1 MTSFQVLLLEANLI
15 PKSHWN
21 FSCLVIL
28 CWLSPPRSLP
38 ATKGWRTS
46 KLTQDHVF
54 LEELINTRYYWWV
67 CYSSDCHNNCKNP
80 HVFVAS
86 CLLSVQALVW
96 VDCEMTGLGSDGG
109 PGDDSLLEAGR
120 WSAGRNDFSQGF
132 FDGKL
137 LPGNVKMILFSRF
150 FCGPRPLWCFMRNG
164 FSLTKSFGQKRCLV
178 IPSMRVCV
186 LHQLY
191 AMYAGILLEQVS
203 LIILGEEMTW
213 ASGILV

>member
-1 MTSFQVLLLEANLI
+1 M
-15 PKSHWN
+15 
-21 FSCLVIL
+21 
-28 CWLSPPRSLP
+28 
-38 ATKGWRTS
+38 
-46 KLTQDHVF
+46 F

-120 WSAGRNDFSQGF
+120 WSVGRHDFSLGF
-132 FDGKL
+132 FDWKL

-150 FCGPRPLWCFMRNG
+150 FCGPHPLWCFMRNG
-164 FSLTKSFGQKRCLV
+164 FSLTKSFGQKRCLI
-178 IPSMRVCV
+178 IPSMLICV
-186 LHQLY
+186 YINCMQCMQESCWSKWVWSYWVRRWHER
-191 AMYAGILLEQVS
+191 AGYWYNFLLNYQF
-203 LIILGEEMTW
+203 GEPRD
-213 ASGILV
+213 AQHHSHFGIW